1 MGQIFTMPQMGSTM
15 EEGTILKWLKA
26 EGDTIKQGEVL
37 LEIETDKAS
46 MEVESPVDGVLRK
59 ILAIENALVPIR
71 EPIAILAEAGEAIEA
86 LLAQVGGSSS
96 STPEPVATSAPPPV
110 SPAKTETPIL
120 STNTEVFVSP
130 RAARLADANG
140 IDRSLLV
147 GRGTGPEGRVI
158 ERDILALVA
167 ERSAQPTEK
176 AARTTPL
183 AARMADDLGVDI
195 QQLALGLPGS
205 RVRSE
210 DVLRHHESK
219 QTPAPAPV
227 VAPTQDVTVIPFAG
241 MRRKIA
247 DNVARS
253 AFSAPHVTLTL
264 EVDMTAASEFRQQ
277 ALPDIEKRYGV
288 RLSYTDILIKAVA
301 RALEEHPRLNSALV
315 GEEIRVYQSK
325 NIGVAVALEEGLV
338 VPVLHNVEA
347 KGLGAIAAEMKPLV
361 ERVRTG
367 KFLPDDLSGGTFTIT
382 NLGTFG
388 IDVFDPIIV
397 PPQAAILGVGRIAD
411 KPVVIN
417 KQLVVRSMMNLCL
430 SFDHRILDGAPAARF
445 LQRVKELL
453 ENPLLILL

>member
-1 MGQIFTMPQMGSTM
+1 MPQMGSTM

-26 EGDTIKQGEVL
+26 EGDTVKQGEVL

-46 MEVESPVDGVLRK
+46 MEVEAPVDGVLRK
-59 ILAIENALVPIR
+59 ILVGENALVPIR

-86 LLAQVGGSSS
+86 LLAQIGGGVSPV
-96 STPEPVATSAPPPV
+96 PEPIAAPVVAPASPPKD
-110 SPAKTETPIL
+110 ATPIL
-120 STNTEVFVSP
+120 SGSTEVFLSP

-140 IDRSLLV
+140 VDRSLLV

-167 ERSAQPTEK
+167 ERSAQPEEK
-176 AARTTPL
+176 APRTTPL

-210 DVLRHHESK
+210 DVLRHHEAR
-219 QTPAPAPV
+219 QTPAPVA
-227 VAPTQDVTVIPFAG
+227 APTQDVTVIPFAG

-253 AFSAPHVTLTL
+253 AFTAPHVTLTL
-264 EVDMTAASEFRQQ
+264 EVDMTAAGEFRQQ
-277 ALPDIEKRYGV
+277 VLPDIEKRYGV

-315 GEEIRVYQSK
+315 GEEIRVHKSK

-338 VPVLHNVEA
+338 VPVLRDVEA

-367 KFLPDDLSGGTFTIT
+367 KFLPDDLAGGTFTIT

-417 KQLVVRSMMNLCL
+417 KQVVVRSMMNLCL